1 MVGKETIM
9 INIDT
14 RCSECSIKDSFE
26 QRHYHLPDRDT
37 FPSEDL
43 DSSQEE
49 VASCPL
55 F

>member
-1 MVGKETIM
+1 MVRNETIM

-14 RCSECSIKDSFE
+14 RYSEYSIKDTLNRGPTVF
-26 QRHYHLPDRDT
+26 QTDI

-43 DSSQEE
+43 DSSQEY
-49 VASCPL
+49 VAFCPL